1 MIVGVMRIELAI
13 FEAQSLKDK
22 RRVILSL
29 KQRIRNRFN
38 VSLAEVDYLNVAKR
52 CCLAVAVVSP
62 DSRSVHSQ
70 LDKIVDFIRRAVGVS
85 LVTYERE
92 LY

>member
-1 MIVGVMRIELAI
+1 VAI
-13 FEAQSLKDK
+13 
-22 RRVILSL
+22 
-29 KQRIRNRFN
+29 
-38 VSLAEVDYLNVAKR
+38 
-52 CCLAVAVVSP
+52 VSP
-62 DSRSVHSQ
+62 SARSVHTQ